1 MCLPRQIIKDKKMET
16 LSYIN
21 YIIAIIFT
29 LCYCYQFFYVIVPW
43 LFAKKKSKAPVTDH
57 KYAVLI
63 AARNEEV
70 VIGNLIESIKDQK
83 YDSSLVNVFVVAD
96 NCTDKTAEIARSLGA
111 TVYERFN
118 KERVGKGYAMEYLLD
133 RINEDYGWDS
143 FDGYFIFDADNV
155 LDENYIAEMNKTF
168 SQGYSIVTGYR
179 NSKNYGDNWISAGY
193 GLWFLRES
201 QYLNRSRMCLGT
213 SSSIGGT
220 GFMFSREILENNG
233 GWKFFLLT
241 EDLEFTIKTIID
253 KERIGYCEKAML
265 FDEQP
270 TSFRQSWRQRLRW
283 SKGFLQVLRHYGKDL
298 FCGIFR
304 HRGFACYDMFMA
316 IFPAVV
322 ITLTSLIVNSVFIIA
337 GGLKGADEMIAVR
350 SILQTL
356 VNTYLLLWTLGAIT
370 TVTEW
375 KKIHTSAIKKILY
388 TFTFPIFMLTYI
400 PINVQ
405 ALFKKVEW
413 SPIMHTKAKSL
424 SEIRAQSD
432 TGK

>member
-1 MCLPRQIIKDKKMET
+1 MET

-83 YDSSLVNVFVVAD
+83 YDSSLVTVFVVAD

-133 RINEDYGWDS
+133 RINTDYGWDS
-143 FDGYFIFDADNV
+143 FDGYFVFDADNV

-220 GFMFSREILENNG
+220 GFMFSREILKNNG

-265 FDEQP
+265 FDEKP

-337 GGLKGADEMIAVR
+337 GGLKGADEMIAVH

-356 VNTYLLLWTLGAIT
+356 VNTYLLL
-370 TVTEW
+370 
-375 KKIHTSAIKKILY
+375 
-388 TFTFPIFMLTYI
+388 
-400 PINVQ
+400 
-405 ALFKKVEW
+405 
-413 SPIMHTKAKSL
+413 
-424 SEIRAQSD
+424 
-432 TGK
+432 

>member
-1 MCLPRQIIKDKKMET
+1 MET

-43 LFAKKKSKAPVTDH
+43 LFAKKKSKSPVTDH

-83 YDSSLVNVFVVAD
+83 YDSSLVTVFVVAD

-133 RINEDYGWDS
+133 RINADYGWDS
-143 FDGYFIFDADNV
+143 FDGYFVFDADNV

-168 SQGYSIVTGYR
+168 SQGYSIITGYR

-220 GFMFSREILENNG
+220 CFMFSREILKNNG

-322 ITLTSLIVNSVFIIA
+322 ITLTSLIVNCVFIIA
-337 GGLKGADEMIAVR
+337 GGLKGADEMIAVH

-388 TFTFPIFMLTYI
+388 TFTFPLFMLTYI

-405 ALFKKVEW
+405 AFFKKVEW
-413 SPIMHTKAKSL
+413 SPIVHTKAKSL

-432 TGK
+432 AGK

>member
-1 MCLPRQIIKDKKMET
+1 MET

-43 LFAKKKSKAPVTDH
+43 LFAKKKSKTPVTDH

-70 VIGNLIESIKDQK
+70 VIGNLIESINNQK
-83 YDSSLVNVFVVAD
+83 YDSSLVKVFVVAD

-133 RINEDYGWDS
+133 RINADYGWDS
-143 FDGYFIFDADNV
+143 FDGYFVFDADNV

-168 SQGYSIVTGYR
+168 SQGYSIITGYR

-220 GFMFSREILENNG
+220 GFMFSREILKKNG

-241 EDLEFTIKTIID
+241 EDLEFTIKTVID

-322 ITLTSLIVNSVFIIA
+322 ITLTSIIVNGTFIIA

-356 VNTYLLLWTLGAIT
+356 GNTYLLLWTLGAIT

-388 TFTFPIFMLTYI
+388 TFTFPLFMLTYI

-405 ALFKKVEW
+405 AFFKKVEW
-413 SPIMHTKAKSL
+413 SPIVHTKAKSL

-432 TGK
+432 AGK

>member
-1 MCLPRQIIKDKKMET
+1 MET

-43 LFAKKKSKAPVTDH
+43 LFAKKKSKAPVAYH

-70 VIGNLIESIKDQK
+70 VIGNLIESINNQK
-83 YDSSLVNVFVVAD
+83 YDSSLVKVFVVAD

-118 KERVGKGYAMEYLLD
+118 KARVGKGYAMEYLLD
-133 RINEDYGWDS
+133 RINADYGWDS
-143 FDGYFIFDADNV
+143 FDGYFVFDADNV

-168 SQGYSIVTGYR
+168 SQGYSIITGYR

-220 GFMFSREILENNG
+220 GFMFSREILKKNG

-241 EDLEFTIKTIID
+241 EDLEFTIKTVID

-283 SKGFLQVLRHYGKDL
+283 SKGFLQVLRNYGKDL

-322 ITLTSLIVNSVFIIA
+322 ITLTSIIVNGTFIIA
-337 GGLKGADEMIAVR
+337 GGLKGADEMIALR

-356 VNTYLLLWTLGAIT
+356 GNTYLLLWTLGAIT

-375 KKIHTSAIKKILY
+375 KKIHIGAIKKILY
-388 TFTFPIFMLTYI
+388 TFTFPLFMLTYI

-413 SPIMHTKAKSL
+413 SPIVHTKAKSL

-432 TGK
+432 AGK

>member
-1 MCLPRQIIKDKKMET
+1 MET

-21 YIIAIIFT
+21 YIIAIMFT
-29 LCYCYQFFYVIVPW
+29 LCYCYQFFYVVVP
-43 LFAKKKSKAPVTDH
+43 LIFRRKKNAKAENH
-57 KYAVLI
+57 KYAVLV

-70 VIGNLIESIKDQK
+70 VIANLIDSIKNQK
-83 YDSSLVNVFVVAD
+83 YPASLVTVFIVAD
-96 NCTDKTAEIARSLGA
+96 NCTDNTAKIAREHGA
-111 TVYERFN
+111 VVYERFN
-118 KERVGKGYAMEYLLD
+118 KAKVGKGYAMNYLLEQIK
-133 RINEDYGWDS
+133 RDYGWEI

-155 LDENYIAEMNKTF
+155 LDVNYIAEMNKTF
-168 SQGYSIVTGYR
+168 SRGYSIVTGYR

-220 GFMFSREILENNG
+220 GFMFSREILMAND
-233 GWKFFLLT
+233 GWNFFLLT
-241 EDLEFTIKTIID
+241 EDLEFTIKTVID
-253 KERIGYCEKAML
+253 GERIGYCEKAML

-283 SKGFLQVLRHYGKDL
+283 SKGFLQVLKKYGKDL

-322 ITLTSLIVNSVFIIA
+322 ITLVSILVNGTFIIA
-337 GGLKGADEMIAVR
+337 GGLKGEDELIAVR

-356 VNTYLLLWTLGAIT
+356 LNAYLLLWVLGAIT
-370 TVTEW
+370 TITEW
-375 KKIHTSAIKKILY
+375 KKIHTSTFKKILY
-388 TFTFPIFMLTYI
+388 TFTFPIFMFTYI
-400 PINVQ
+400 PINIQ
-405 ALFKKVEW
+405 AFFKKVEW
-413 SPIMHTKAKSL
+413 SPIVHAQSKSL
-424 SEIRAQSD
+424 EEIRAQSNVNRL
-432 TGK
+432 K

>member
-1 MCLPRQIIKDKKMET
+1 M
-16 LSYIN
+16 
-21 YIIAIIFT
+21 
-29 LCYCYQFFYVIVPW
+29 PW
-43 LFAKKKSKAPVTDH
+43 N
-57 KYAVLI
+57 I
-63 AARNEEV
+63 
-70 VIGNLIESIKDQK
+70 
-83 YDSSLVNVFVVAD
+83 
-96 NCTDKTAEIARSLGA
+96 
-111 TVYERFN
+111 
-118 KERVGKGYAMEYLLD
+118 
-133 RINEDYGWDS
+133 S

-155 LDENYIAEMNKTF
+155 LDKNYIAEMNKTF

-337 GGLKGADEMIAVR
+337 GGLKGADEMVAVR

-413 SPIMHTKAKSL
+413 SPIVHTKAKSL

>member
-133 RINEDYGWDS
+133 RINADYGWDS

-155 LDENYIAEMNKTF
+155 LDKNYIAEMNKTF

-179 NSKNYGDNWISAGY
+179 N
-193 GLWFLRES
+193 
-201 QYLNRSRMCLGT
+201 
-213 SSSIGGT
+213 
-220 GFMFSREILENNG
+220 
-233 GWKFFLLT
+233 
-241 EDLEFTIKTIID
+241 
-253 KERIGYCEKAML
+253 
-265 FDEQP
+265 
-270 TSFRQSWRQRLRW
+270 
-283 SKGFLQVLRHYGKDL
+283 
-298 FCGIFR
+298 
-304 HRGFACYDMFMA
+304 
-316 IFPAVV
+316 
-322 ITLTSLIVNSVFIIA
+322 
-337 GGLKGADEMIAVR
+337 
-350 SILQTL
+350 
-356 VNTYLLLWTLGAIT
+356 
-370 TVTEW
+370 
-375 KKIHTSAIKKILY
+375 
-388 TFTFPIFMLTYI
+388 
-400 PINVQ
+400 
-405 ALFKKVEW
+405 
-413 SPIMHTKAKSL
+413 
-424 SEIRAQSD
+424 
-432 TGK
+432 

>member
-1 MCLPRQIIKDKKMET
+1 MET
-16 LSYIN
+16 LSTIN
-21 YIIAIIFT
+21 YITAIIFT
-29 LCYCYQFFYVIVPW
+29 LCYCYQFFYIVVPW
-43 LFAKKKSKAPVTDH
+43 IFGRIKKQSKAVKEH

-70 VIGNLIESIKDQK
+70 VIGNLIESINNQK
-83 YDSSLVNVFVVAD
+83 YDSSLISVFVVAD
-96 NCTDKTAEIARSLGA
+96 NCTDKTAEIARGMGA
-111 TVYERFN
+111 TVYQRFN
-118 KERVGKGYAMEYLLD
+118 KARVGKGYALEYLLE
-133 RINEDYGWDS
+133 RINADIGWDN
-143 FDGYFIFDADNV
+143 FDGYFVFDADNV
-155 LDENYIAEMNKTF
+155 LDESYVAEMNKTF
-168 SQGYSIVTGYR
+168 SQGYGIVTGYR

-220 GFMFSREILENNG
+220 GFMFSREVLKRNG

-241 EDLEFTIKTIID
+241 EDLEFTIKTVID
-253 KERIGYCEKAML
+253 KDRIGYCEKAML

-283 SKGFLQVLRHYGKDL
+283 SRGFLQVIRNYGSKL

-304 HRGFACYDMFMA
+304 RRGFACYDMLMA

-322 ITLTSLIVNSVFIIA
+322 ITLASIIINVIFIIA

-356 VNTYLLLWTLGAIT
+356 ANTYLLLWTLGAIT

-375 KKIHTSAIKKILY
+375 KKIPASAIKKLLY
-388 TFTFPIFMLTYI
+388 TFTFPLFMFTYI

-405 ALFKKVEW
+405 AFFKKVEW
-413 SPIMHTKAKSL
+413 SPISHTKAKSL
-424 SEIRAQSD
+424 KEIRAQSD
-432 TGK
+432 VGK